1 MSDDDEYESD
11 NDFRTPSD
19 EGQESDDESNG
30 GMTFRIVE
38 NTRGDSYD
46 DDDYDTQ
53 RQEDEEE
60 ETVND
65 QQFVQGVKQYEHMG
79 EYDEYEDVLGRGLT
93 MRERIRRFGVLSG
106 EEKFKKIFTQYKNEN
121 EKFKTLNTAN
131 MKNLITKIKKIDYKN
146 PKAFVIAYY
155 FIQSERPDKELKEV
169 VKSFCRNDDKD
180 GKDGKDGDKENSKDD
195 DDKDVSVID
204 VVRYVRMIR
213 NL

>member
-1 MSDDDEYESD
+1 MSEDNDESESD
-11 NDFRTPSD
+11 NDYRTPSD

-38 NTRGDSYD
+38 NIRDDSETD
-46 DDDYDTQ
+46 EDYDTQ
-53 RQEDEEE
+53 HQEEDEDEDE
-60 ETVND
+60 IVGD
-65 QQFVQGVKQYEHMG
+65 QKFVQGVKQHEHMG
-79 EYDEYEDVLGRGLT
+79 EYDEYDDVLGRGLT

-106 EEKFKKIFTQYKNEN
+106 EEKFKKVFTQYKNEN

-131 MKNLITKIKKIDYKN
+131 MKNLIAKIKKIDYKN

-155 FIQSERPDKELKEV
+155 FIQSDRSDKDLKEV
-169 VKSFCRNDDKD
+169 VKSFCRNDNDDK
-180 GKDGKDGDKENSKDD
+180 

>member
-1 MSDDDEYESD
+1 MSDDDDEYESD
-11 NDFRTPSD
+11 NDYRTPSD

-30 GMTFRIVE
+30 GGMTFRIVE
-38 NTRGDSYD
+38 NLRGDSETD
-46 DDDYDTQ
+46 EDYDTQ
-53 RQEDEEE
+53 RQEEDEE

-65 QQFVQGVKQYEHMG
+65 QKFVQGVKQYEHMG

-106 EEKFKKIFTQYKNEN
+106 EEKFKKVFTQYKNEN

-155 FIQSERPDKELKEV
+155 FIQSEKPDKELKEV
-169 VKSFCRNDDKD
+169 VKSFCRNDNDDK
-180 GKDGKDGDKENSKDD
+180 